1 MRVVRHLEACTGPR
15 RRVVLTLGNFD
26 GVHLGHRAILDR
38 TSSEARRRG
47 VDSAVFTFEPHP
59 VAVLAPDRAPPRL
72 QTLHDR
78 LACFREAGMDVVVVQ
93 RFTKAFSRHAADAFV
108 ADVLLAG
115 FAVTHVVVGHRVSFG
130 RGRSGDASTLRR
142 LGEHHG
148 FSVES
153 IGSVAVDGDEASS
166 TAVRAAVQS
175 GDARRAARLLGR
187 PWSIRGRVGRGDGRG
202 RTIGFPT
209 ANVHLRS
216 SLVLPPDGVYAAWV
230 EVGAATYGGVLNL
243 GMRPTFAGRA
253 RTLEV
258 HVLDFDGDLY
268 GAWLVVHFVERL
280 RGEERFDGPDALRSA
295 IAKDVARAG
304 ALLGGTPGGQPA

>member
-1 MRVVRHLEACTGPR
+1 
-15 RRVVLTLGNFD
+15 
-26 GVHLGHRAILDR
+26 
-38 TSSEARRRG
+38 
-47 VDSAVFTFEPHP
+47 
-59 VAVLAPDRAPPRL
+59 
-72 QTLHDR
+72 
-78 LACFREAGMDVVVVQ
+78 MDVVVVQ